1 MALWKLSGAGAT
13 LKQPV
18 INGVMFKDAPL
29 ALLNI
34 KPAYFFVPAAHTN
47 CRAESHRCA
56 ALGQVAPGAAQGDI
70 PVPIVPT
77 AGGTPGPRG
86 HCPAGVCSWSDQ
98 TWGMAAAALPSLR
111 MPASCHCDICF
122 SLGLGADFIQMGQQL
137 F

>member
-1 MALWKLSGAGAT
+1 MVLWKLSGAGVT

-18 INGVMFKDAPL
+18 INGVMFKDALL

-56 ALGQVAPGAAQGDI
+56 AFRQVAPGAAQGDI

-86 HCPAGVCSWSDQ
+86 HCPAGVCTWRDQ
-98 TWGMAAAALPSLR
+98 TWGMAAAPLPPSK
-111 MPASCHCDICF
+111 CHYSICF
-122 SLGLGADFIQMGQQL
+122 SLGLEADFSQMEQKL